1 MTAYGLC
8 FHVVAIAVM
17 ASREA
22 LAWRS
27 GKLGPSVGWSV
38 AMSVYGMLLLR
49 VGEL

>member
-1 MTAYGLC
+1 VTLPALC
-8 FHVVAIAVM
+8 FHLAAIAIM